1 MVMAVRA
8 ARRSART
15 RVAGLEAEMLARVNG
30 LSNQELASRLPALAE
45 ELGHAAALRI
55 AAARLSRPSRTAA
68 LRSTVTEAAIVA
80 LHLASAA
87 WAGLSHGARA
97 ALVCATLAAGLA
109 WWWG

>member
-8 ARRSART
+8 ARRSARA
-15 RVAGLEAEMLARVNG
+15 RVAGLEAETLARVNG
-30 LSNQELASRLPALAE
+30 LSNQELADHLPALAE

-55 AAARLSRPSRTAA
+55 AAARLSRPSRIAA
-68 LRSTVTEAAIVA
+68 LHSTVAEAAIVA

-109 WWWG
+109 WWWD